1 MKNIF
6 LASLAAVVL
15 TACSPEAAPTNSA
28 EPTTGGSVKKDEG
41 KTQEK

>member
-15 TACSPEAAPTNSA
+15 TACSPEAAPTNST
-28 EPTTGGSVKKDEG
+28 EPTGGSVKKDEG